1 MTKVMFVT
9 TTCSC
14 DVIKEAPLLPVTP
27 TGEKQRTQ
35 NSKTERKKT
44 TMKKFIA
51 ILISVMLVLSLSV
64 VAFAESDGPAAP
76 AAPTYSITID
86 NAVNGETYTAYKIFD
101 VTYSGTNAD
110 PGTLP
115 AAPNA
120 DPRHLSENYSYTITS
135 SSEWWNVIVGSAT
148 ADASGVY
155 TANGLTFTPTSPTGT
170 YIVEEA
176 PGFDAAALAA
186 LLNQNTTGKTAAASQ
201 TASGTT
207 VTLDV
212 TTAGAGYYFVDT
224 SLGSLCSLDTTEPTA
239 TIREKNTTTSE
250 DKTVKEDSSTNYG
263 DKNDVD
269 LGQTVEFQT
278 EVVIGKHQSNV
289 VFHDIM
295 QSQLALDPTS
305 IKVYT
310 DSSLST
316 ELASTNYTIYTAA
329 ASTIPADAKY
339 TGDTFAIAFTNAYTE
354 ALAADTT
361 LYVVYTATL
370 TPDAIVGDQAGLA
383 MDAGNDNKASV
394 TYGDNQR
401 TEWDWTR
408 TYTWG
413 CDVYKYTG
421 DMTPAATEY
430 AAQSAYTDA
439 EAAAADGFSLNAER
453 TGTDDYWVKTTAAS
467 DGTPLADATF
477 ELRRTNDGSPIAF
490 VDLGNNVYRLAVAGD
505 TTTVTAITTDSTGR
519 FTLQGLDADTYYL
532 VETAAPAGYNMLK
545 DPIQVVI
552 DSNSDSAQTT
562 QNNGSITLR
571 QNGDEVDEIDVQN
584 NTGSE
589 LPSTGGIGTYIF
601 YIAGAILVLGA
612 AIVLIARKR
621 SAATEA

>member
-1 MTKVMFVT
+1 M
-9 TTCSC
+9 
-14 DVIKEAPLLPVTP
+14 
-27 TGEKQRTQ
+27 
-35 NSKTERKKT
+35 
-44 TMKKFIA
+44 
-51 ILISVMLVLSLSV
+51 
-64 VAFAESDGPAAP
+64 
-76 AAPTYSITID
+76 
-86 NAVNGETYTAYKIFD
+86 
-101 VTYSGTNAD
+101 
-110 PGTLP
+110 
-115 AAPNA
+115 
-120 DPRHLSENYSYTITS
+120 
-135 SSEWWNVIVGSAT
+135 
-148 ADASGVY
+148 
-155 TANGLTFTPTSPTGT
+155 
-170 YIVEEA
+170 
-176 PGFDAAALAA
+176 
-186 LLNQNTTGKTAAASQ
+186 
-201 TASGTT
+201 
-207 VTLDV
+207 
-212 TTAGAGYYFVDT
+212 
-224 SLGSLCSLDTTEPTA
+224 
-239 TIREKNTTTSE
+239 
-250 DKTVKEDSSTNYG
+250 KEDSSTNYG

-413 CDVYKYTG
+413 FDVYKYTG

-439 EAAAADGFSLNAER
+439 EAAAADGFSLNAET

-467 DGTPLADATF
+467 NGTPLADATF
-477 ELRRTNDGSPIAF
+477 ELRR
-490 VDLGNNVYRLAVAGD
+490 
-505 TTTVTAITTDSTGR
+505 AITTDSTGR
-519 FTLQGLDADTYYL
+519 FKLQGLDADTYYL

-552 DSNSDSAQTT
+552 DSNTDSAQTT

>member
-1 MTKVMFVT
+1 MWNNI
-9 TTCSC
+9 TC
-14 DVIKEAPLLPVTP
+14 LPVC
-27 TGEKQRTQ
+27 
-35 NSKTERKKT
+35 
-44 TMKKFIA
+44 
-51 ILISVMLVLSLSV
+51 
-64 VAFAESDGPAAP
+64 
-76 AAPTYSITID
+76 
-86 NAVNGETYTAYKIFD
+86 
-101 VTYSGTNAD
+101 
-110 PGTLP
+110 
-115 AAPNA
+115 
-120 DPRHLSENYSYTITS
+120 
-135 SSEWWNVIVGSAT
+135 
-148 ADASGVY
+148 
-155 TANGLTFTPTSPTGT
+155 TF
-170 YIVEEA
+170 
-176 PGFDAAALAA
+176 
-186 LLNQNTTGKTAAASQ
+186 
-201 TASGTT
+201 
-207 VTLDV
+207 
-212 TTAGAGYYFVDT
+212 
-224 SLGSLCSLDTTEPTA
+224 
-239 TIREKNTTTSE
+239 
-250 DKTVKEDSSTNYG
+250 
-263 DKNDVD
+263 
-269 LGQTVEFQT
+269 
-278 EVVIGKHQSNV
+278 
-289 VFHDIM
+289 
-295 QSQLALDPTS
+295 
-305 IKVYT
+305 
-310 DSSLST
+310 
-316 ELASTNYTIYTAA
+316 
-329 ASTIPADAKY
+329 
-339 TGDTFAIAFTNAYTE
+339 DTFAIAFTNAYTE

-361 LYVVYTATL
+361 LYVVYNATL

-413 CDVYKYTG
+413 FDVYKYTG
-421 DMTPAATEY
+421 DMTPADTEY

-439 EAAAADGFSLNAER
+439 EAAAADGFSLNAAA
-453 TGTDDYWVKTTAAS
+453 TGTDDYWVKTTAALN
-467 DGTPLADATF
+467 GTPLADATF

-552 DSNSDSAQTT
+552 DSNTDSAQTT